1 MGTVTIE
8 VHANSLPVVAITPT
22 PAVVRGDTVSFDA
35 EVSDEDGDTLTFL
48 WDFGDDETSTWEAA
62 KHIYAEPGTYT
73 VTLTVT
79 DSEGGVTVRTIEVLV
94 EKPKKDDDDESPGF
108 GTVIV
113 LVALA
118 SALVL
123 SRRRR

>member
-1 MGTVTIE
+1 MDTVTIE
-8 VHANSLPVVAITPT
+8 VHANGLPVVEITPT
-22 PAVVRGDTVSFDA
+22 PAVVMGDTVSFDA

-48 WDFGDDETSTWEAA
+48 WDFGDDGISTWEAA
-62 KHIYAEPGTYT
+62 KHIFVEPGTYT

-79 DSEGGVTVRTIEVLV
+79 DSEGGVTVRTIEVVV

-113 LVALA
+113 MVSLA

-123 SRRRR
+123 LRRRR